1 MCNTRYSVR
10 QQLTHPFD
18 FCVQWRTESI
28 CNRCPTVCTVK
39 FWNKTENDSAK
50 TIFLPF
56 SRFNLIT
63 FFVIFSF
70 CMLSLKYIFWERTGR
85 IVFLYL
91 PIYVEFSRNSYPWSL
106 HYSPIRGVV
115 LYCTCL
121 YVDLWSFTVLPIY
134 LEVLLFLTVS
144 GVLLYFLY

>member
-1 MCNTRYSVR
+1 MR
-10 QQLTHPFD
+10 QQATHPLN

-50 TIFLPF
+50 TIFLSF

-85 IVFLYL
+85 TVLLCL
-91 PIYVEFSRNSYPWSL
+91 PILRVLMFLHVREVLLYFIYLEF
-106 HYSPIRGVV
+106 
-115 LYCTCL
+115 YCTCL
-121 YVDLWSFTVLPIY
+121 YVELYCTCCPYVDCGVPCRKYLDLSFVAETTVY
-134 LEVLLFLTVS
+134 RKVER
-144 GVLLYFLY
+144 